1 LVFLGPAS
9 RPAQAPVAGGGRR
22 LTRLGVGL
30 LVLGSILVA
39 AASLDLQLRHYW
51 LDDPYISFRYAW
63 NLVHGNGLTYNAGQH
78 VEGFSNPSWTLL
90 SAAALTLGW
99 DPLVTS
105 RIAGLGLH
113 LAAIVAVWAGVRDRR
128 TPTARPSGLLPTV
141 RSLVP
146 RVLAGALLATSSWT
160 GLWALAGL
168 ETPLFAFALVAAV
181 VAYQFDRR
189 SAAAAL
195 MLLAALTR
203 VEGVGFGLAFVVV
216 LLRERGLSREV
227 RRPLLILVL
236 PFVAVLLAR
245 VGYYG
250 HVLPNS
256 YTDKTGL
263 SMAANLRSGTLY
275 LVGSVQRALRL
286 PVSGGVQDRMVWLAV
301 ALLGIAALAL
311 LLALVRVQT
320 APGGARWLGAASIWL
335 IVAITVGGG
344 GDWMPAARFLVPALP
359 LVALW
364 LGWTMTWVLRPG
376 RGRPAWVR
384 TPAAAVS
391 VLVGAAAV
399 LLVAQG
405 QQQNVASALARYQ
418 PSGTPNADRNPN
430 YVSLARWLR
439 GHTRWGDLVALEEAG
454 LIPYETPE
462 LRYLDLF
469 GLNDATIARAPGKPP
484 FDKHDNSYVLAAR
497 PRYMVIWGVPDTGQ
511 GFRWSHQLS
520 LVTDPR
526 FAAAYRFV
534 ASAPKD
540 VRYSFRIYERSS
552 A

>member
-1 LVFLGPAS
+1 M
-9 RPAQAPVAGGGRR
+9 
-22 LTRLGVGL
+22 

-113 LAAIVAVWAGVRDRR
+113 LAAIVAVSAGVGDRR
-128 TPTARPSGLLPTV
+128 TPTARSSGLLPTV

-160 GLWALAGL
+160 ALWALAGL

-227 RRPLLILVL
+227 RRPLLILVP

-245 VGYYG
+245 IGYYG

-263 SMAANLRSGTLY
+263 SMAANLRAGTLY

-286 PVSGGVQDRMVWLAV
+286 PVSGGVQDRTVWLAV

-311 LLALVRVQT
+311 LLALVSVQT
-320 APGGARWLGAASIWL
+320 APGGARWLAAASIWL
-335 IVAITVGGG
+335 NRRHHGG
-344 GDWMPAARFLVPALP
+344 R
-359 LVALW
+359 
-364 LGWTMTWVLRPG
+364 
-376 RGRPAWVR
+376 
-384 TPAAAVS
+384 
-391 VLVGAAAV
+391 
-399 LLVAQG
+399 
-405 QQQNVASALARYQ
+405 
-418 PSGTPNADRNPN
+418 
-430 YVSLARWLR
+430 RW
-439 GHTRWGDLVALEEAG
+439 
-454 LIPYETPE
+454 
-462 LRYLDLF
+462 
-469 GLNDATIARAPGKPP
+469 
-484 FDKHDNSYVLAAR
+484 
-497 PRYMVIWGVPDTGQ
+497 
-511 GFRWSHQLS
+511 
-520 LVTDPR
+520 
-526 FAAAYRFV
+526 
-534 ASAPKD
+534 
-540 VRYSFRIYERSS
+540 
-552 A
+552 